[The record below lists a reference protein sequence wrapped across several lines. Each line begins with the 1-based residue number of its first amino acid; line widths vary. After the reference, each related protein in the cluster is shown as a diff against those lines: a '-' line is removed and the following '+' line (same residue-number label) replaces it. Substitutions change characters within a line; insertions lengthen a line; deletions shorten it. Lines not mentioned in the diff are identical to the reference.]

1 MKTKMKQFSNRILAI
16 LLVLTT
22 IFSVFP
28 SMDVFAV
35 TSEKVTMT
43 FDYCYDSGGNLIR
56 WQHAFTHNGI
66 TIGGAGTARTRIYAN
81 GEDAYCIQPG
91 VSLHTGNV
99 LTLNASDT
107 WNALNSNQ
115 QAAVNLALLYGKQ
128 GNAANLSGTDDEK
141 WIATQIILWE
151 IVTGC
156 RKSTENYACTDTKF
170 YDGMC
175 TGGANSGVSTAY
187 NQISGYMAEH
197 DSIPS
202 FAASTKGETSVQALE
217 WNGNEYTLTI
227 KDINNVLSDFTFTS
241 SDSSVSVSASGN
253 TLTITS
259 KKALTDTVTLSATKN
274 IPTVS
279 SSAKLAAYGNPTLQ
293 DVVTGIE
300 NADSI
305 QAYLKV
311 EIPYGNLKLFKTSE
325 DGVVSGIRFN
335 IAGNGYNQTVTTG
348 ANGTITAE
356 NLTPGTYTVTELT
369 ADRYETQKSQ
379 TITVNGG
386 ETAEV
391 HFSNVLK
398 RGGLKVT
405 KTSED
410 GLVEG
415 MSFHLYGTS
424 LSGIAVDEYA
434 VTDASG
440 IATFS
445 NILVSGGE
453 PYTLEEVDTAAR
465 YVVPASQNVAISW
478 KEVTNATFTNILK
491 KFRVTVTKV
500 DAETGHANSVGD
512 AQGDASLAGAVYGI
526 YDGDTLID
534 TYTTDA
540 NGQFTTSYYVCGDHW
555 TIREI
560 NPSEGYLLDETDHH
574 VGAEAGNYTIELNT
588 TSNTVTEQVIKGR
601 ISIIKHSDDGSTQI
615 ETPEEGAVFEVYLKS
630 AGSYENAKESERDR
644 LVCDEYGYAET
655 KDLPYGIYTVHQT
668 EGWDG
673 TEFMG
678 DFDVYISTNGTI
690 YRYLI
695 NNAPFTSYI
704 KVVKTDAETGN
715 TIPLAGAGF
724 QIYDSAG
731 NLVTMKYT
739 YPEVTAIDTFYTGSD
754 GYLITPEVL
763 PYGDYTLVEVQ
774 APYGYVLDSTPMP
787 FTVSAEHSAAES
799 GITVVTVTMEDMP
812 QKGTITVNKT
822 GESFS
827 SVTVSGSGIADKE
840 GNIAENENI
849 YTPVYNVSGM
859 AGATY
864 EIIAAEDIITPDGT
878 IRANAGNVV
887 DTVTTGESGTVV
899 STELYLGRYRI
910 VETTAPD
917 GMVINAEAQE
927 VELVYSGQEISV
939 TKTATAFYNERQKI
953 LVDLSKELEQDEAFG
968 IGNNGE
974 IQNVAF
980 GLYASEELKA
990 ADGTVI
996 PADGLLEIQFCNS
1009 DGTIAFTGDLS
1020 FGSYYVKEVSTD
1032 QHYMISD
1039 EKYPVTFSYQGQD
1052 TALVNIHVNDGKAIE
1067 NEIVRGSISGLKVD
1081 ENNEPLADAVI
1092 GLFEIGTEEFT
1103 EENALLVSHSDE
1115 NGAFSF
1121 ENVPFGDYIVREV
1134 KAPTGYV
1141 LNEVIH
1147 YVSVSFDEQV
1157 IEVKLINRLM
1167 IGSVRLTKVDAEY
1180 PANKL
1185 TGAVFALY
1193 QDTDGDETFNPE
1205 KDTYL
1210 GELPETSPGLYQMGE
1225 LLYGGYFVKEVTAPD
1240 GFLLDGNA
1248 YFFSISEDGCVVDIE
1263 NEAGVGF
1270 TNQPITGMLELT
1282 KRDVSDGK
1290 LLPDAGFR
1298 IKDEDGNIVAT
1309 GITDENG
1316 LATFTLRYGK
1326 YTYQEYSAPE
1336 GYQIDESEFP
1346 FEIKENGQIIK
1357 AEMTNEK
1364 KPVGTVT
1371 TPKTGDDSHVGI
1383 WIALSAVAGLGAA
1396 AFGMISVKSWKKKK
1410 EDQP

>member
-1 MKTKMKQFSNRILAI
+1 MKIKMKQLSKRILAMLMI
-16 LLVLTT
+16 LTT

-28 SMDVFAV
+28 SASVLAA
-35 TSEKVTMT
+35 TSEKATMT
-43 FDYCYDSGGNLIR
+43 FDYCYDSGGSLIR
-56 WQHAFTHNGI
+56 WQHSFTHGGI

-81 GEDAYCIQPG
+81 GDDAYCIQPG

-107 WNALNSNQ
+107 WNALSSSQ

-141 WIATQIILWE
+141 WVATQIILWE

-156 RKSTENYACTDTKF
+156 RKSTGDYACTDTKF
-170 YDGMC
+170 YEGMC
-175 TGGANSGVSTAY
+175 AGGANSGVSAAY

-197 DSIPS
+197 DTIPS
-202 FAASTKGETSVQALE
+202 FTASSKGAASVQALK

-227 KDINNVLSDFTFTS
+227 KDTNSVLSNFTFTS
-241 SDSSVSVSASGN
+241 SDSNVSVSASGN

-259 KKALTDTVTLSATKN
+259 KKALTDTVTLSATKT

-279 SSAKLAAYGNPTLQ
+279 SSAKLAAYGDPTLQ

-300 NADSI
+300 NAAAV

-311 EIPYGNLKLFKTSE
+311 EIPYGNLKLVKISE
-325 DGVVSGIRFN
+325 DGVVSGIQFN
-335 IAGNGYNQTVTTG
+335 IVGNGYNQTVTTG

-369 ADRYETQKSQ
+369 ANRYETQTSQ

-386 ETAEV
+386 ETAEI

-415 MSFHLYGTS
+415 LSFHLYGTS

-440 IATFS
+440 VATFS
-445 NILVSGGE
+445 NILISGGE
-453 PYTLEEVDTAAR
+453 PYTLEEVDTAVR
-465 YVVPASQNVAISW
+465 YVVPASQKVAINW
-478 KEVTNATFTNILK
+478 KEVTSATFTNILK

-500 DAETGHANSVGD
+500 DVETGQANGVGD
-512 AQGDASLAGAVYGI
+512 AQGDASLAGATYGI

-534 TYTTDA
+534 TYTTDT
-540 NGQFTTSYYVCGDHW
+540 NGQFTTSYYVCGDNW
-555 TIREI
+555 AIREI
-560 NPSEGYLLDETDHH
+560 DPSEGYLLDETAHH

-588 TSNTVTEQVIKGR
+588 TANTVTEQVIKGR

-615 ETPEEGAVFEVYLKS
+615 ETPEVGAVFEIYLKN

-644 LVCDEYGYAET
+644 LTCDEYGYAET

-668 EGWDG
+668 EGLEG
-673 TEFMG
+673 AEFMS
-678 DFDVYISTNGTI
+678 DFEVYISTNGTI

-695 NNAPFTSYI
+695 NNAPFKSYI

-739 YPEVTAIDTFYTGSD
+739 YPEVTTIDTFYTGSN
-754 GYLITPEVL
+754 GYLITPEIL
-763 PYGDYTLVEVQ
+763 DYGNYTLVEVQ
-774 APYGYVLDSTPMP
+774 APYGYTLDSTPVP
-787 FTVSAEHSAAES
+787 FTVSAEHSTAES
-799 GITVVTVTMEDMP
+799 EITVVTVTMKDMP
-812 QKGTITVNKT
+812 QKGRITVNKT

-827 SVTVSGSGIADKE
+827 SVMVSGSGIADKE
-840 GNIAENENI
+840 GNLAEDENI
-849 YTPVYNVSGM
+849 YTPVYNVCGM

-864 EIIAAEDIITPDGT
+864 EIIAAEDIVTPDGT
-878 IRANAGNVV
+878 IRATAGDVV
-887 DTVTTGESGTVV
+887 DTVTTGEDGTAV
-899 STELYLGRYRI
+899 SAELYLGRYRI
-910 VETTAPD
+910 VETTAPE
-917 GMVINAEAQE
+917 GMVLNSEAQE
-927 VELVYSGQEISV
+927 VELTYAGQEIAV
-939 TKTATAFYNERQKI
+939 TEMNTAFYNERQKV
-953 LVDLSKELEQDEAFG
+953 LVDLSKELEQDEIFG
-968 IGNNGE
+968 IGNTGE
-974 IQNVAF
+974 IQNVSF
-980 GLYASEELKA
+980 GLYATEDIRA

-996 PADGLLEIQFCNS
+996 PADGLLEIKFCNS
-1009 DGTIAFTGDLS
+1009 DGTIAFTSDLPL
-1020 FGSYYVKEVSTD
+1020 GSYYVKEVSTD
-1032 QHYMISD
+1032 QHYILSE

-1052 TALVNIHVNDGKAIE
+1052 TALVNIHVNDGNVIE
-1067 NEIVRGSISGLKVD
+1067 NEMIRGSISGLKVD
-1081 ENNEPLADAVI
+1081 EDNEPLADAVI

-1103 EENALLVSHSDE
+1103 EENARLLSHSDE
-1115 NGAFSF
+1115 HGAFAF

-1141 LNEVIH
+1141 LNEAIH
-1147 YVSVSFDEQV
+1147 YISVTFDEQV

-1167 IGSVRLTKVDAEY
+1167 TGSVRLTKVDAGY
-1180 PANKL
+1180 PTNKL
-1185 TGAVFALY
+1185 TGATFALY
-1193 QDTDGDETFNPE
+1193 QDTDGDEIFTQE
-1205 KDTYL
+1205 TDTYL
-1210 GELPETSPGLYQMGE
+1210 GELPEISTGIYQMDE
-1225 LLYGGYFVKEVTAPD
+1225 LLYGGYFVKEVTAPE
-1240 GFLLDGNA
+1240 GFLLDENA
-1248 YFFSISEDGCVVDIE
+1248 YSFSISEDGIIVDVE

-1270 TNQPITGMLELT
+1270 TNQPITGTLELT
-1282 KRDVSDGK
+1282 KKDVSDGK
-1290 LLPDAGFR
+1290 LLPNAGFR
-1298 IKDEDGNIVAT
+1298 IKDKDGNIVAT
-1309 GITDENG
+1309 GTTDENG
-1316 LATFTLRYGK
+1316 AAAFTLRYGK
-1326 YTYQEYSAPE
+1326 YTYQEYAAPE

-1346 FEIKENGQIIK
+1346 FEVKENGQIIK

-1364 KPVGTVT
+1364 KPVETVT

-1383 WIALSAVAGLGAA
+1383 WIVLTAVAGLGAA
-1396 AFGMISVKSWKKKK
+1396 AFGIISMKSRKKKQ
-1410 EDQP
+1410 ED